1 MIRTTVTVTRLRPQ
15 YSGVSSVRLYDPIL
29 LFMSMMIYLQQECQC
44 AIIDFYCSI
53 VKRCIITRN
62 FDFYNKMGLES
73 VYWFYDGDF
82 IPSTFSAFVYKRKRS
97 GV

>member
-1 MIRTTVTVTRLRPQ
+1 MVARRGSRAASRQL
-15 YSGVSSVRLYDPIL
+15 GGDDPIL
-29 LFMSMMIYLQQECQC
+29 LFMSMIMLRECQC

-53 VKRCIITRN
+53 ERKDCIITRN

-82 IPSTFSAFVYKRKRS
+82 IPSTFSAFVYKRTT
-97 GV
+97 

>member
-1 MIRTTVTVTRLRPQ
+1 
-15 YSGVSSVRLYDPIL
+15 
-29 LFMSMMIYLQQECQC
+29 MIYLQECQC

-53 VKRCIITRN
+53 DERCIITRN

-82 IPSTFSAFVYKRKRS
+82 IPSTFSAFVYKRNLVECEELMWAISLVKFN
-97 GV
+97 VNYYNNL